1 MDTPN
6 GWVMRFVFLFL
17 VWHESLRSSAVN
29 LPLLREKLELESE
42 AVTAIVHNAKWDYL
56 YNSYYQANM
65 HGKFRR
71 FIGDESVYVY
81 ELSVAETLS
90 QMGNR
95 LAHYFEGKHYIC
107 MYVSM
112 YAC

>member
-1 MDTPN
+1 MDTPTC
-6 GWVMRFVFLFL
+6 WVMRFVFVFL

-29 LPLLREKLELESE
+29 LPVLRDKLELESE
-42 AVTAIVHNAKWDYL
+42 AVTAIVHNAKWDYS
-56 YNSYYQANM
+56 YVSYYQANM

-81 ELSVAETLS
+81 ELIVAETLS